1 MIFEEWAQ
9 SQRGRLLGFATVLCG
24 GRDLAEDVVQEVL
37 LRVHSK
43 WDAISRMDHP
53 DAYIRRMVV
62 NEFLSWR
69 RKWARI
75 EPHGVVEVMRAAPD
89 HATAVADRMELL
101 TRLCELP
108 KRQRAVIVL
117 RYLCGQGDAEIAETL
132 RCSPV
137 TVRGYAFRALAT
149 LRIQLTADSLEGA
162 TNEH

>member
-1 MIFEEWAQ
+1 MTFEEWAP

-24 GRDLAEDVVQEVL
+24 GPDLAEDVVQEVL

-43 WDAISRMDHP
+43 WDVISRMDHP
-53 DAYIRRMVV
+53 DAYIRRMLV

-101 TRLCELP
+101 TQLCKLP

-137 TVRGYAFRALAT
+137 TVRGYASRALAT
-149 LRIQLTADSLEGA
+149 LRIQLTSDSLEGA
-162 TNEH
+162 TYEH